1 MPIIGIENRATWAT
15 ISRSSDVSPELEIRI
30 TRSSGVIMPRSPW
43 LASAGCTKA
52 DGVPVEASVELILR
66 AIWPDLPIPPRMTRP
81 CVERIAS
88 TAASK
93 SSGGASAVRSTAS
106 PSIRSTRRAVALAG
120 SVSASVPTIC
130 SRSIR
135 GRPIAD
141 GFRLGERSHGWH
153 NGRGRYRT
161 EHEPS
166 IWTPTRDRAAL
177 HAAPRGLCDHRRGR
191 WHSRHLSG
199 GPAPELPLPGGG
211 IDPGESPLH
220 ALAREVMEET
230 GYAIHGLRR
239 LGMFHRFTYMPEY
252 DLHAQKQCHIYAA
265 RLGPRRS
272 EPTEEGHS
280 AVFLP
285 WAEACDLLAVSG
297 DRHFVSLWLKHRR

>member
-1 MPIIGIENRATWAT
+1 MNRRFGRRPVTGQRYTPRPGVYAIIDAGDGILATFQEDP
-15 ISRSSDVSPELEIRI
+15 RPELQ
-30 TRSSGVIMPRSPW
+30 
-43 LASAGCTKA
+43 
-52 DGVPVEASVELILR
+52 
-66 AIWPDLPIPPRMTRP
+66 
-81 CVERIAS
+81 
-88 TAASK
+88 
-93 SSGGASAVRSTAS
+93 
-106 PSIRSTRRAVALAG
+106 
-120 SVSASVPTIC
+120 
-130 SRSIR
+130 
-135 GRPIAD
+135 
-141 GFRLGERSHGWH
+141 
-153 NGRGRYRT
+153 
-161 EHEPS
+161 
-166 IWTPTRDRAAL
+166 
-177 HAAPRGLCDHRRGR
+177 
-191 WHSRHLSG
+191 
-199 GPAPELPLPGGG
+199 LPGGG